1 MKKVFMKVLSGTFA
15 AIAGFFLVGGVAV
28 LNGGK

>member
-1 MKKVFMKVLSGTFA
+1 MKKIIKRVLSGTFA
-15 AIAGFFLVGGVAV
+15 AIAGAFFVGGVAV

>member
-1 MKKVFMKVLSGTFA
+1 MKKIFIKVLSGTFA
-15 AIAGFFLVGGVAV
+15 AIAGVFFVSGVAV